1 MMGPADCGLWWHLVA
16 RMIVCLSS
24 YLSGSFH
31 SYSAYL
37 CLVLSG
43 DLITGYSWVLELET
57 EVKRR
62 FVVKVSIV
70 SYSIAIHPL

>member
-1 MMGPADCGLWWHLVA
+1 MA

-37 CLVLSG
+37 RLVLSG
-43 DLITGYSWVLELET
+43 DLITGYGWVLELET

>member
-1 MMGPADCGLWWHLVA
+1 MA

-37 CLVLSG
+37 RLVLSG

-57 EVKRR
+57 KVKGR
-62 FVVKVSIV
+62 FVKVSI
-70 SYSIAIHPL
+70 